1 MTNPDSPVTSHSLDR
16 DAQDSVATAA
26 MLLAGGAYYL
36 LARFGMA
43 LFAVQPANITL
54 IWLPA
59 GLALVMIH
67 HWGRRALPIIF
78 VASFAANF
86 PGMAT
91 ASLLNHIV
99 HTSIAAGADALAGA
113 LTALALARRLPRG
126 LSKATDLIP
135 FGLWVCLLPTAA
147 TSLILTLNLAAGNY
161 IPWAAGPEFFRM
173 LLLADSLGILL
184 IFQVYQGWKLSDR
197 RTPEQWLFVLLG
209 ALAIAAILLIDF
221 TLLPGTVFLIT
232 LATLALAFEVGL
244 LGMALLS
251 TTALLFVMIATTKGY
266 GPFVAATA
274 EESNFRVLTFVFS
287 SALAT
292 LGVTLQSRALQ
303 ATEKARSLW
312 QEAAE
317 HDALTDLPNRRAFMP
332 RLRLEHERSTRNK
345 LAYSVAMLD
354 LDHFKRINDT
364 YGHAAGD
371 AVLKAVATT
380 VLANCRGIDT
390 PARVGGEEFAILLP
404 ETSSEDARIM
414 LERIRVAVA
423 LLTLPIGTTDVS
435 LTISIGVACS
445 ADAQSDC
452 DTVLNLAD
460 QALYAAKRHGR
471 NRVITHAQTTH

>member
-1 MTNPDSPVTSHSLDR
+1 
-16 DAQDSVATAA
+16 
-26 MLLAGGAYYL
+26 ML
-36 LARFGMA
+36 
-43 LFAVQPANITL
+43 V
-54 IWLPA
+54 
-59 GLALVMIH
+59 
-67 HWGRRALPIIF
+67 RA
-78 VASFAANF
+78 S
-86 PGMAT
+86 
-91 ASLLNHIV
+91 
-99 HTSIAAGADALAGA
+99 AGADALAGA

-197 RTPEQWLFVLLG
+197 RTPEQWPFVLLG

-312 QEAAE
+312 QEAASRRRPWMLASE
-317 HDALTDLPNRRAFMP
+317 ARLISVSATLGWSGPNARSMIPSAG
-332 RLRLEHERSTRNK
+332 RST
-345 LAYSVAMLD
+345 
-354 LDHFKRINDT
+354 
-364 YGHAAGD
+364 AA
-371 AVLKAVATT
+371 ASSKARR
-380 VLANCRGIDT
+380 L
-390 PARVGGEEFAILLP
+390 
-404 ETSSEDARIM
+404 M
-414 LERIRVAVA
+414 
-423 LLTLPIGTTDVS
+423 
-435 LTISIGVACS
+435 
-445 ADAQSDC
+445 
-452 DTVLNLAD
+452 
-460 QALYAAKRHGR
+460 
-471 NRVITHAQTTH
+471 